1 MNVSESFIDRLVRRQ
16 NWLERV
22 ADFVQKV
29 TEGIYKVLGA
39 PGRMLRNL
47 LHGTTVLGHPLHPAV
62 TDLPM
67 GAWMVGVVLDY
78 LAIYGHF
85 VPPEGG
91 DIALLV
97 GVIAAAVAV
106 ASGYTDFQETVGHE
120 RRLALTHGLTMTL
133 VFVVEVVSVFLRWL
147 GGSGAHPAAVGLAT
161 AGLVLVILG
170 GYIGGHVV
178 YSMGTVVN
186 RNAFYNGPEDFVDV
200 GASDDFPEDAMRRV
214 MVEDLPALLT
224 RQRGKLCAIGAVC
237 THAGGPL
244 DEGTLENGRV
254 TCPWHGSIF
263 DVCTGAVKGG
273 PATFDEPQLVVR
285 EDGGRVSVKPAVP
298 LH

>member
-85 VPPEGG
+85 VPPEAG

-133 VFVVEVVSVFLRWL
+133 VFIVEVVSVFLRWL
-147 GGSGAHPAAVGLAT
+147 GGPGAHPAAVGLAT
-161 AGLVLVILG
+161 AGFVLVILG

-224 RQRGKLCAIGAVC
+224 RQRGTLCAIGAVC
-237 THAGGPL
+237 SHAGGPL
-244 DEGTLENGRV
+244 EEGTLENGRV

-273 PATFDEPQLVVR
+273 PATFDQPQLLVR